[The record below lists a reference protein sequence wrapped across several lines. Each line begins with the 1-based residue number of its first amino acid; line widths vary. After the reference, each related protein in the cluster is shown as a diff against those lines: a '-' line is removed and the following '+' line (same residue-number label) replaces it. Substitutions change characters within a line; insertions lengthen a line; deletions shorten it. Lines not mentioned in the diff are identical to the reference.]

1 MIHNVQKTHKGLRNK
16 YAQQE
21 LILCIIYPLD
31 LGFNYSNHITI
42 YKWNISDASF
52 VRFNDTG

>member
-1 MIHNVQKTHKGLRNK
+1 MYKTKPNYKGLRNK
-16 YAQQE
+16 NVQQE
-21 LILCIIYPLD
+21 LILCIIYPSD

-42 YKWNISDASF
+42 CKWNISDASF